1 MASSLIA
8 PLDGRDFSSDSD
20 EEYEGARRR
29 RSDKRGTSDAK
40 QKRGLSDFHM
50 ERPDPITAAKNK
62 ANRERQRRERL
73 NDR

>member
-1 MASSLIA
+1 MCF
-8 PLDGRDFSSDSD
+8 DRDYSSDSD
-20 EEYEGARRR
+20 EEYAGVRTRRDR
-29 RSDKRGTSDAK
+29 
-40 QKRGLSDFHM
+40 RGLSDTKYKKNLADFHF